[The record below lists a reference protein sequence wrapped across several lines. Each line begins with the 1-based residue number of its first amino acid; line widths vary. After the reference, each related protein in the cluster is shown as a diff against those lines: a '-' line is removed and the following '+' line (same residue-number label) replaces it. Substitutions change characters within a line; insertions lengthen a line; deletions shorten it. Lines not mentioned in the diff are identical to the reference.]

1 MDQRYDHAPNDSPR
15 SGIGNLTPAVWGVLL
30 VVLVLFAIWFITG
43 H

>member
-15 SGIGNLTPAVWGVLL
+15 SGIGNLTPAVWGVIL
-30 VVLVLFAIWFITG
+30 VIIVLCAIWFTTK